1 LECLVFTENG
11 GRKLSSLGDS
21 EYLKSYIGETVMRR
35 RIFNI
40 LVNEDGEP
48 VANAPVMIR
57 LSSVAWYEPEQRL
70 IHPVGAIVYTDATG
84 RWEASVVAN
93 DSLSD
98 PTTYYVIVENFSASA
113 LTSPRTYKV
122 RVPSVGYTDPIWI
135 KEILI

>member
-1 LECLVFTENG
+1 
-11 GRKLSSLGDS
+11 
-21 EYLKSYIGETVMRR
+21 MRR

-40 LVNEDGEP
+40 LVNEDGGP

-135 KEILI
+135 KDILI